1 MRNIIYTNS
10 SLYDDFL
17 ELCNEYYEINA
28 NYINIYRKFENIYC
42 QENLNDLTTLID
54 EILNAKDK
62 IKIKHKKILR
72 KLNKLKDNIHNI
84 NYFSNKE
91 NLLNQ
96 ISNIELFLN
105 DYKNILGRKIIEF
118 TEYRVL
124 KENDI
129 LEFNTL
135 KYLNDINL
143 DEMTYKNKGK
153 INLEQT
159 ELNLKNYNFDLFN
172 NQII

>member
-91 NLLNQ
+91 NVLNQ

-124 KENDI
+124 KENDRNFHSSHYSNEIEYFVFLTSYVRLRNI
-129 LEFNTL
+129 L
-135 KYLNDINL
+135 
-143 DEMTYKNKGK
+143 
-153 INLEQT
+153 
-159 ELNLKNYNFDLFN
+159 FDLYL
-172 NQII
+172 